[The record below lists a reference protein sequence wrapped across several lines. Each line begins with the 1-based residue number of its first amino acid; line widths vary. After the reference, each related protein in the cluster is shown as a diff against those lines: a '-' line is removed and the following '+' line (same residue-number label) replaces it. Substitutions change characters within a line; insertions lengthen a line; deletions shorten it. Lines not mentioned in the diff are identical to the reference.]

1 MKELIR
7 DLRNLLNQRTY
18 SIVVLSSL
26 FIVIYAYFILS
37 WSIGMDTELATYGLG
52 NSELFISITYLVLSF
67 RQAYLSNHNLC
78 FRASCY
84 SIFYFTII
92 SMSLLFV
99 SGIAWIVILTKK
111 KFSIV
116 ETLTSCCF
124 YLISPIIYILV

>member
-1 MKELIR
+1 
-7 DLRNLLNQRTY
+7 
-18 SIVVLSSL
+18 
-26 FIVIYAYFILS
+26 
-37 WSIGMDTELATYGLG
+37 MDTELATYGLG

-99 SGIAWIVILTKK
+99 SGIAWIVILTKE

-124 YLISPIIYILV
+124 YLISPIIYFSLILLINQLILV